1 MQMKKISTHLLFILK
16 WLFITIMT
24 AGLVG
29 SATAWFL
36 IALDFVTIWRTDHI
50 WVVNFLPLIGLGIGY
65 AYHYF
70 GTDAKKGNDLI
81 LEIHQAAESTSTTS
95 TKTSSIKPIPLL
107 MAPLVFISS
116 LLTHLGGGSAGREG
130 TAVQMGGAIADQF
143 TTLFKLNTAERKT
156 ILIMGVSAGFAAVF
170 GTPWAAAIFALEI
183 MSFRKVKFENII
195 PSFAAAFGAHYT
207 CLAWMVKHTVY
218 SIDIIPSITV
228 STISWTMLA
237 GIIFGLAALL
247 FIYTAKIF
255 EGLFSKIKFEPM
267 RPFIGGIIIALFI
280 VVANS
285 TKYIGLGIP
294 SIMDAFNTPAGS
306 FDFALKL
313 LLTSL
318 TLSAGFKGGEVT
330 PLFFIGATLG
340 NILIWFIPLPMALLA
355 GMGFVSVFAGATH
368 CVIASIIMGIELFG
382 IQAGMY
388 VGLASL
394 VAYFASGRNG
404 IYNAKLKM
412 GAKYDLYNYILK
424 TRKI

>member
-1 MQMKKISTHLLFILK
+1 MKKITTYLLFILK

-24 AGLVG
+24 ASLVG

-36 IALDFVTIWRTDHI
+36 LALDFVTIWRTDHI

-70 GTDAKKGNDLI
+70 GSAVQKGNNLI
-81 LEIHQAAESTSTTS
+81 LETHQAIVTTSSSSTTS
-95 TKTSSIKPIPLL
+95 TSTKPIPLL
-107 MAPLVFISS
+107 MAPLVFIST
-116 LLTHLGGGSAGREG
+116 LLTHVAGGSAGREG

-143 TTLFKLNTAERKT
+143 TTLFKLSAAERKT

-183 MSFRKVKFENII
+183 MSFKKIKFENII
-195 PSFAAAFGAHYT
+195 PSFTAAFGAHYI

-218 SIDIIPSITV
+218 SIDIIPSITAN
-228 STISWTMLA
+228 TISWTMLA
-237 GIIFGLAALL
+237 GIIFGVTAFVFIQSNKLL
-247 FIYTAKIF
+247 
-255 EGLFSKIKFEPM
+255 EGLFSKIKFAPF

-280 VVANS
+280 ILANS

-294 SIMDAFNTPAGS
+294 SIMDAFNTHAGN
-306 FDFALKL
+306 FDFAIKL

-355 GMGFVSVFAGATH
+355 GMGFVAVFAGATH
-368 CVIASIIMGIELFG
+368 CVVASIIMGMELFG

-394 VAYFASGRNG
+394 VAYFASGMNG
-404 IYNAKLKM
+404 IYNAKLKL
-412 GAKYDLYNYILK
+412 GVKYDLYNYILK
-424 TRKI
+424 NRKL

>member
-1 MQMKKISTHLLFILK
+1 MKKINSSLIFILK
-16 WLFITIMT
+16 WLVISILTI
-24 AGLVG
+24 GLIG
-29 SATAWFL
+29 TATAWFL

-70 GTDAKKGNDLI
+70 GTAVQKGNNLI
-81 LEIHQAAESTSTTS
+81 LETHQAEETTSSSSTSS
-95 TKTSSIKPIPLL
+95 TSIKPIPLL
-107 MAPLVFISS
+107 MAPLVFIST
-116 LLTHLGGGSAGREG
+116 LLTHIGGGSAGREG

-143 TTLFKLNTAERKT
+143 TTLFKLSSAERKT

-170 GTPWAAAIFALEI
+170 GTPWAAAVFALEI
-183 MSFRKVKFENII
+183 MSFKKVKFENII
-195 PSFAAAFGAHYT
+195 PSFAAAFGAHYI
-207 CLAWMVKHTVY
+207 CLAWMVKHTAY
-218 SIDIIPSITV
+218 SIDIIPSISA
-228 STISWTMLA
+228 STISWTILA
-237 GIIFGLAALL
+237 GLIFGLAALL
-247 FIYTAKIF
+247 FIYTSKFF
-255 EGLFSKIKFEPM
+255 ETLFSKIKFEPM

-294 SIMDAFNTPAGS
+294 SIVDAFNEPAGS
-306 FDFALKL
+306 FDFALKI

-330 PLFFIGATLG
+330 PLFFIGAALG
-340 NILIWFIPLPMALLA
+340 NILIWFIPFPMALLA
-355 GMGFVSVFAGATH
+355 GMGFVAVFAGATH

-388 VGLASL
+388 VGLASM
-394 VAYFASGRNG
+394 VAYFASGMNG
-404 IYNAKLKM
+404 IYSAKLKI

-424 TRKI
+424 TRKL

>member
-1 MQMKKISTHLLFILK
+1 MKKISTPLLFMLK
-16 WLFITIMT
+16 WLVISILTI
-24 AGLVG
+24 GLIG
-29 SATAWFL
+29 TATAWFL
-36 IALDFVTIWRTDHI
+36 LALDFVTIWRTDHI

-70 GTDAKKGNDLI
+70 GTAVQKGNNLI
-81 LEIHQAAESTSTTS
+81 LETHQAIVTTSSSSTTS
-95 TKTSSIKPIPLL
+95 NSTKPIPLL

-116 LLTHLGGGSAGREG
+116 LLTHIGGGSAGREG

-143 TTLFKLNTAERKT
+143 TTLFKLSAAERKT

-170 GTPWAAAIFALEI
+170 GTPWAAAVFALEM

-195 PSFAAAFGAHYT
+195 PSFLAAFGAHYI

-218 SIDIIPSITV
+218 SIDIIPSITAN
-228 STISWTMLA
+228 TISWTMLA
-237 GIIFGLAALL
+237 GIIFGVTAFVFIQSNKLL
-247 FIYTAKIF
+247 
-255 EGLFSKIKFEPM
+255 EGLFSKIKFAPF

-280 VVANS
+280 ILANS

-294 SIMDAFNTPAGS
+294 SIMDAFNTHAGN
-306 FDFALKL
+306 FDFAIKL

-355 GMGFVSVFAGATH
+355 GMGFVAVFAGATH

-382 IQAGMY
+382 IQAGIY
-388 VGLASL
+388 VGLASI
-394 VAYFASGRNG
+394 VAYFTSGMNG
-404 IYNAKLKM
+404 IYSAKLKM

-424 TRKI
+424 TRKL

>member
-24 AGLVG
+24 AVLVG

-36 IALDFVTIWRTDHI
+36 IALDFVTIWRTNQI
-50 WVVNFLPLIGLGIGY
+50 WVVNFLPLIGLGIGF

-70 GTDAKKGNDLI
+70 GADAKKGNDLI
-81 LEIHQAAESTSTTS
+81 LEIHQATETTS
-95 TKTSSIKPIPLL
+95 TKSSSIKPIPLI

-130 TAVQMGGAIADQF
+130 TAVQIGGAIADQF
-143 TTLFKLNTAERKT
+143 TSIFKLSSAERKT

-183 MSFRKVKFENII
+183 MSFKKIKFENII
-195 PSFAAAFGAHYT
+195 PSFLAAFGANYI
-207 CLAWMVKHTVY
+207 CLAWQVKHTVY

-237 GIIFGLAALL
+237 GIIFGLAAFL
-247 FIYTAKIF
+247 FTYTGKIF
-255 EGLFSKIKFEPM
+255 KGLFAKIKFEPM
-267 RPFIGGIIIALFI
+267 RPFIGGIIISLFI

-340 NILIWFIPLPMALLA
+340 NVLIWFIPLPMVLLA
-355 GMGFVSVFAGATH
+355 GMGFVAVFAGATH
-368 CVIASIIMGIELFG
+368 CVIASIIMGVELFG
-382 IQAGMY
+382 IQAGIY
-388 VGLASL
+388 VGLASMI
-394 VAYFASGRNG
+394 AYFTSGING
-404 IYNAKLKM
+404 IYSAKLKM